1 MSLPFASSLLYPI
14 MLSLEQR
21 DTLDNLSL
29 PFSFGQC
36 KMKAQ
41 TKTKEFSHEKLSI
54 NPNMSLMKC

>member
-14 MLSLEQR
+14 MLFFG
-21 DTLDNLSL
+21 TKGTHWTICPF

-41 TKTKEFSHEKLSI
+41 TKTKEFSHEKNYQSTRT
-54 NPNMSLMKC
+54 CR